1 MPTELHKKPFIWF
14 YGVLL
19 TEELT
24 NRENITSLCRYKDGW
39 DKIHVVQNQPWP
51 AWAVR
56 QRGTVTRFKILPIS
70 SSLSMCN
77 FLSLSLRWFP
87 FGWSTVR
94 SGLYCA
100 ALGSWRQLWSCVFR
114 ARKHLQTNGSE
125 TVVAGSAPKYN
136 WHASHSVCICHRQ
149 MSLMPTLIDACKQN
163 IMCPNSIENKTD

>member
-51 AWAVR
+51 AWAER

-77 FLSLSLRWFP
+77 FLSPSLRWFP

-114 ARKHLQTNGSE
+114 ARINICRQTGL
-125 TVVAGSAPKYN
+125 KL
-136 WHASHSVCICHRQ
+136 W
-149 MSLMPTLIDACKQN
+149 SLGALQN
-163 IMCPNSIENKTD
+163 ITGMLHTPFVFVTGRCRLCRL